1 MHNPCVR
8 SLGFYRGGVHR
19 RGGQSSKCDSDR
31 AARDHDRPKPHA
43 MLAKLKSAGVVHSF
57 PPHERKPLTATEN
70 LFQQPV
76 CALRFAAHA
85 VTENAEPD
93 PPELDLARGSKRP

>member
-57 PPHERKPLTATEN
+57 PPQEGPYMVCILAHTYPLSLAMR
-70 LFQQPV
+70 QQSYYWPYNV
-76 CALRFAAHA
+76 SLC
-85 VTENAEPD
+85 
-93 PPELDLARGSKRP
+93 